1 MSIFEKA
8 TKQKLRFNQ
17 LAGILTVEDVW
28 DLPLTSRSGMS
39 LDNLAKAINK
49 AIKDEEEE
57 SFVVSRSKASEKLKL
72 QFDIVKH
79 IIEVKLEERDK
90 RAKEQEAKARKEKIM
105 EVLARKQDQGLEE
118 LSKEELEAEL
128 AKL

>member
-17 LAGILTVEDVW
+17 LAGNLTVEDVW
-28 DLPLTSRSGMS
+28 DLPLTSRGQMS

-49 AIKDEEEE
+49 AIKEEEEE
-57 SFVVSRSKASEKLKL
+57 SFVVKKSKASEKLKL

-79 IIEVKLEERDK
+79 IIEVKMEERDK
-90 RAKEQEAKARKEKIM
+90 KVKEAEAKARKEKIM
-105 EVLARKQDQGLEE
+105 EVLARKKDQGLEE
-118 LSKEELEAEL
+118 LSEEELEKEL